1 MDCASGSHTR
11 RRSVSPAGWRGG
23 NGREFCD
30 GARSPHRFLE
40 RWGKAIAIPAIG
52 MQGRLLAKQRR
63 GTGALILAVLLSFGL
78 WAAIW
83 GAVALL
89 AGVDGELSAHG

>member
-1 MDCASGSHTR
+1 
-11 RRSVSPAGWRGG
+11 
-23 NGREFCD
+23 
-30 GARSPHRFLE
+30 
-40 RWGKAIAIPAIG
+40 
-52 MQGRLLAKQRR
+52 MQGRLLAEQRR

-89 AGVDGELSAHG
+89 AGVLDGELSAHGW